1 MQNTM
6 KSVARLMG
14 NLSQGALWIAGIGL
28 VLMTMFI
35 AAQVIWRYVFN
46 DSLTWSEPAS
56 VMIMGWF
63 IFLGAAVGIREGYH
77 LSFDVLLYLL
87 PQRGKELLHTLSDVF
102 VGAFG
107 GGMIFYGAQLAI
119 KTAGNQMPS
128 LAFPAPSTSY
138 PSWPAAC
145 WSSSFLSSALPVA
158 PPASIPRVSARRS
171 RSTDLME
178 LWILFGTFT
187 FLLLIG
193 TPVAFCLGVSS
204 FATILYLGLPPV
216 VIFQRLNSGVSVFA
230 LMAIPFFIFA
240 GDLMVRGD
248 IARRLVAL
256 AGSMVGHLRGGLGQ
270 VNILAS
276 VMFGGVSGSAAADA
290 SAVGGLMVPQMK
302 ARGYDVDYAVNIT
315 VVGSIIA
322 LMIPPSHNM
331 IIYSISAGGR
341 ISIADLFT
349 AGIIPGLLLALCL
362 MLAAWIVA
370 RQRGY
375 PTEAFPGLRAM
386 GRLFVSAVPG
396 LILIAIIFG
405 GVRSGVFTASESS
418 NIAVVYALLVTLLVY
433 RTLSWE
439 DFKEATFAAVRTTAM
454 VLMVIGCAAS
464 FGWLLAYL
472 KVPTAMVSL
481 LQGVSENPLIILLLL
496 NVVLLILGTFMDMS
510 PLIVITT
517 PIFLPVAT
525 AFGVDPVHFGVILIL
540 NLGIGLC
547 TPPVGAVLFVGCAV
561 GRIPIWQALQTIWPF
576 YGAAV
581 AALLLVTYVP
591 ALSLWLPSLFR

>member
-1 MQNTM
+1 
-6 KSVARLMG
+6 
-14 NLSQGALWIAGIGL
+14 
-28 VLMTMFI
+28 
-35 AAQVIWRYVFN
+35 
-46 DSLTWSEPAS
+46 
-56 VMIMGWF
+56 
-63 IFLGAAVGIREGYH
+63 
-77 LSFDVLLYLL
+77 
-87 PQRGKELLHTLSDVF
+87 
-102 VGAFG
+102 
-107 GGMIFYGAQLAI
+107 
-119 KTAGNQMPS
+119 
-128 LAFPAPSTSY
+128 
-138 PSWPAAC
+138 
-145 WSSSFLSSALPVA
+145 
-158 PPASIPRVSARRS
+158 
-171 RSTDLME
+171 ME